1 MRLRNR
7 PRQARVILQATN
19 RPVILG
25 LGPGLTFKMT
35 TDEARRLALDLA
47 DAIEKVQH
55 GGGHG

>member
-7 PRQARVILQATN
+7 PRQARVILQATS

-25 LGPGLTFKMT
+25 LGPGLTFEMT

-47 DAIEKVQH
+47 DAIVQLRR
-55 GGGHG
+55 GGAS